1 MLVELFIPPG
11 DRSSNE
17 RPSGGL
23 LKELS
28 LRSAALRDRL
38 IALSST
44 NKQDGNLTAMQIL
57 AQKMNQTE
65 WPADQ
70 LSGSSPVSKEVSSPE
85 ALKRVAD
92 LQNDLWNFALTNF
105 AILAANLD
113 VGSLINKVTG
123 TLAVVSA
130 QLRAAENVDRPH
142 RRLSAVADKLR
153 GTNPVTPPGPQ
164 FGGRPPN
171 LAGNTPP

>member
-1 MLVELFIPPG
+1 MDAGRTFIPPG

-65 WPADQ
+65 WRADQ
-70 LSGSSPVSKEVSSPE
+70 LSGVSPVSKEVSSPE
-85 ALKRVAD
+85 ALQKGRR
-92 LQNDLWNFALTNF
+92 FA
-105 AILAANLD
+105 
-113 VGSLINKVTG
+113 
-123 TLAVVSA
+123 
-130 QLRAAENVDRPH
+130 E
-142 RRLSAVADKLR
+142 
-153 GTNPVTPPGPQ
+153 
-164 FGGRPPN
+164 
-171 LAGNTPP
+171 

>member
-1 MLVELFIPPG
+1 ME
-11 DRSSNE
+11 
-17 RPSGGL
+17 
-23 LKELS
+23 
-28 LRSAALRDRL
+28 
-38 IALSST
+38 
-44 NKQDGNLTAMQIL
+44 
-57 AQKMNQTE
+57 
-65 WPADQ
+65 
-70 LSGSSPVSKEVSSPE
+70 
-85 ALKRVAD
+85 
-92 LQNDLWNFALTNF
+92 FALTNF

-113 VGSLINKVTG
+113 VGSLINNVTG

-130 QLRAAENVDRPH
+130 QLSAAESVDRPH